1 MILRRLSESL
11 KQQNWAAISIEFV
24 LLVLGVYLGIQAQQW
39 QSELEGRRLERGYL
53 QRMLNDVDLSIQT
66 NDLNI
71 TRLKGLAAGQV
82 LVVSSLGR
90 CQLQEG
96 QRDAFADGLSDLA
109 KVGPSVFVQSTM
121 DEMLSAGK
129 FALVQNPAVR
139 DAMNGLA
146 RDARYQNNIFTAV
159 HAQLAASSM
168 STSQR
173 FIRTYPDYKT
183 PFDPVRWNDLSIDFE
198 GLCQDR
204 AFQAA
209 VSNIRYLT
217 EAQISLNQRAND
229 SLHHAKAVLEGELGL
244 AKAQQG
250 TAP

>member
-1 MILRRLSESL
+1 VILRRLAQNLRE
-11 KQQNWAAISIEFV
+11 QNWTAIAIEFV
-24 LLVLGVYLGIQAQQW
+24 LLVVGVYLGIQAQQW
-39 QSELEGRRLERGYL
+39 QSELEGRRLEQDYL

-66 NDLNI
+66 NELNI
-71 TRLKGLAAGQV
+71 TRLEGLAAGQA
-82 LVVSSLGR
+82 LVVYSLGR
-90 CQLQEG
+90 CELPEA

-109 KVGPSVFVQSTM
+109 KVGPSVFVLSTV

-129 FALVQNPAVR
+129 FSLARNPAVR

-146 RDARYQNNIFTAV
+146 RDARYQDNIFTAI
-159 HAQLAASSM
+159 HAQLAASSTT
-168 STSQR
+168 TSQR
-173 FIRTYPDYKT
+173 FIRTYPDYRT

-229 SLHHAKAVLEGELGL
+229 SLHKAKAVLEVELGL
-244 AKAQQG
+244 ATARQG
-250 TAP
+250 ATP